1 MPAKVIPPCFL
12 HLASCILPHMFSLF
26 TSKPL
31 LDEASRQWLF
41 DTYDWAL
48 RNFDAELFYSHTRL
62 ILPTNEYFPGQA
74 DSPAA
79 MANLILDQ
87 VKVYAG
93 TRHWPTRVVDQ
104 NACPT
109 ITTPRIAISGAL
121 RDPHGAIDTTIDD
134 TDRLLIPY
142 NPQQINNPEGMI
154 ATFAHILA
162 HYMGQMGQEA
172 PPGGM
177 EFWPQATELLAIY
190 LGFGVMFANSAFTF
204 RGGCGSCYNPPA
216 TREASLPE
224 LEANY
229 ALALFA
235 VLKGISTPTVTP
247 HLKKHLRGF
256 YKKAVKE
263 IEGQNREVDQLK
275 SIRGTSSENRP

>member
-1 MPAKVIPPCFL
+1 
-12 HLASCILPHMFSLF
+12 MFNLF

-48 RNFDAELFYSHTRL
+48 RNFDAALFFNHTRL

-79 MANLILDQ
+79 MANLIFDQ
-87 VKVYAG
+87 VKAYAG
-93 TRHWPTRVVDQ
+93 TRHWPTLVVDQ
-104 NACPT
+104 STCPT
-109 ITTPRIAISGAL
+109 ISTPQIEISGAL
-121 RDPHGAIDTTIDD
+121 RNPDGVSDPDADD
-134 TDRLLIPY
+134 AHRLLIPY

-162 HYMGQMGQEA
+162 HYMGQMGQEV

-204 RGGCGSCYNPPA
+204 RGGCGSCYNPHA

-224 LEANY
+224 LEATY
-229 ALALFA
+229 ALAIFA
-235 VLKGISTPTVTP
+235 VLKGISNSTVTP

-256 YKKAVKE
+256 YKKAVQE
-263 IEGQNREVDQLK
+263 IRNRNDEVERLLLQRQNPH
-275 SIRGTSSENRP
+275 SISRDPV